1 MTHPHSSLA
10 LGSFVLAFAAAC
22 GPRVPIRS
30 DAQLGAEYPFPDEAR
45 RIQEVVDLGKETMKR
60 DYPAGTPAK
69 RDAHIKAHGCVR
81 ADVTVRDDVP
91 AELRHGVFAAPGSY
105 RAWIRYSNGLPK
117 PPEDNGKNL
126 RGMAIKV
133 TGVAG
138 AKLSTDEVLTQDF
151 LLVNY
156 PVFIVADPADY
167 VEFARAVSEDS
178 PFGYF
183 LGWNP
188 FDWKIHDLR
197 LLLDA
202 VGQETPSLLSTRY
215 FSETP
220 YRMGEGQA
228 AKFAAKPCSDIGATM
243 PDDPSAGYLRD
254 DLVKRLAAGPACF
267 EFGVQLQKDAVAMPV
282 EDPTV
287 EWDEKVSPFVP
298 VAKIEIPAQK
308 FDSAAQ
314 DAFCENLSFTPWHAS
329 PELQPLGAINRAR
342 KSIYD
347 EISKIRHGQN
357 AVKRTE
363 PTGFESF

>member
-1 MTHPHSSLA
+1 MTRAHRSLA
-10 LGSFVLAFAAAC
+10 LGSLVVALATAC
-22 GPRVPIRS
+22 GPRVPIPASAR
-30 DAQLGAEYPFPDEAR
+30 LGAEYPFPDEER
-45 RIQEVVDLGKETMKR
+45 RIQEVVDLAKETMKR

-91 AELRHGVFAAPGSY
+91 AELRHGVFAAPGPY

-117 PPEDNGKNL
+117 PPEDNGDNL
-126 RGMAIKV
+126 RGMAIKL

-138 AKLSTDEVLTQDF
+138 PKLMTEEVRTQDF

-156 PVFIVADPADY
+156 PVFIVADPTDY

-178 PFGYF
+178 PLGYF

-188 FDWKIHDLR
+188 FDWKIRDLR
-197 LLLDA
+197 ALLDA
-202 VGQETPSLLSTRY
+202 VGQETPSLLAASY
-215 FSETP
+215 FSEVP

-228 AKFAAKPCSDIGATM
+228 AKFAAKPCASVAATM
-243 PDDPSAGYLRD
+243 PDDPSPSYLRE
-254 DLVKRLAAGPACF
+254 DLVKRLAAEPACF
-267 EFGVQLQKDAVAMPV
+267 ELGVQLQKDAVAMPV
-282 EDPTV
+282 EDPTI
-287 EWDEKVSPFVP
+287 EWDEEVSPFVP
-298 VAKIEIPAQK
+298 VATIEIPAQK
-308 FDSAAQ
+308 FDSPAQ
-314 DAFCENLSFTPWHAS
+314 DAFCENLSFSPWHAS

-342 KSIYD
+342 RVIYD
-347 EISKIRHGQN
+347 EISKVRHGQN

>member
-1 MTHPHSSLA
+1 MKLRPRMPAFVPILVALLA
-10 LGSFVLAFAAAC
+10 SC
-22 GPRVPIRS
+22 GPRVKIP
-30 DAQLGAEYPFPDEAR
+30 ANAELGVEYPFPDETQ
-45 RIQEVVDLGKETMKR
+45 RIEQVVDLGRKTMAR
-60 DYPAGTPAK
+60 DYPPGTPAK
-69 RDAHIKAHGCVR
+69 RDAHIKAHGCVH
-81 ADVTVRDDVP
+81 ATFTVANDLP
-91 AELRHGVFAAPGSY
+91 SALRHGVFATPGAY
-105 RAWIRYSNGLPK
+105 PAWVRFSNGLPK

-126 RGMAIKV
+126 RGMAIKLAGV
-133 TGVAG
+133 TGP
-138 AKLSTDEVLTQDF
+138 KLSPDEALTQDF

-178 PFGYF
+178 PLGYF

-220 YRMGEGQA
+220 YRMGDGQA
-228 AKFAAKPCSDIGATM
+228 AKFAAKPCSEVAAAM
-243 PDDPSAGYLRD
+243 PDEPSASYLRD
-254 DLVKRLAAGPACF
+254 DLVKRLAATPACF
-267 EFGVQLQKDAVAMPV
+267 EFGVQLQKDPVAMPI

-287 EWDEKVSPFVP
+287 EWSEAVSPFVP
-298 VAKIEIPAQK
+298 VARIEIPAQK
-308 FDSAAQ
+308 LDSAAQ

-342 KSIYD
+342 KAIY
-347 EISKIRHGQN
+347 EQISKIRHTQN
-357 AVKRTE
+357 AVPRTE
-363 PTGFESF
+363 PTGNERF